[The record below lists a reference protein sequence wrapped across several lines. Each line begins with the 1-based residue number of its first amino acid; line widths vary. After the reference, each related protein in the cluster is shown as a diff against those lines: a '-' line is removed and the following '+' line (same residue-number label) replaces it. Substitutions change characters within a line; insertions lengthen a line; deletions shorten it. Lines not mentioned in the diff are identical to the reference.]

1 MKLLNQQTGELYGP
15 VQSWFYTESGKL
27 FMGLALIPSLLTALY
42 LYLIAPDRY
51 VSVSQVSVYDS
62 SVPTGSNDVFS
73 SLGITSGQSN
83 TDLQLLEA
91 YLQSSRLLQLAD
103 EELGVKA
110 HYSDSRDFLYGL
122 SADAPFEDFHSFY
135 QKRAYAQINPQ
146 TRLLT
151 ITTEGYSPEFAMELN
166 NFLVA
171 EGERVINQLNQ
182 NVARTEMEFAEEEIA
197 RSLGLLREAQMELAR
212 YQSREDVTIPQSE
225 GESILSVINGM
236 EASLA
241 EARIQLNET
250 LTYLSPDSPQA
261 RSLNAKI
268 SALEEQIEM
277 QKSRIIGASES
288 GSDEALTRLQIEYN
302 EHLSRV
308 ELARVV
314 YEAAV
319 SSYEISR
326 SQSTKKLKHLLVP
339 SPPILPEKAELPERA
354 YWWATMTLIY
364 LALFGVVKMVQRSIR
379 EHQD

>member
-1 MKLLNQQTGELYGP
+1 MMEDITQRTTRLFHLAAEWLKTDA
-15 VQSWFYTESGKL
+15 GKI
-27 FMGLALIPSLLTALY
+27 FIGVAAIPSLLTAIY
-42 LYLIAPDRY
+42 LYLLAPDRY
-51 VSVSQVSVYDS
+51 VSTSYLSVYDS
-62 SVPTGSNDVFS
+62 NVPSASNDVFT

-83 TDLQLLEA
+83 TDLQILEA
-91 YLQSSRLLQLAD
+91 YLHSSELLNTAD
-103 EELGVKA
+103 KELKVKE
-110 HYSDSRDFLYGL
+110 HYSDTSDFVFGM
-122 SADAPFEDFHSFY
+122 SPDAPLEDFHSFY
-135 QKRAYAQINPQ
+135 QSRVHVQVNQQ

-151 ITTEGYSPEFAMELN
+151 ITTEGYTPEFALELN
-166 NFLVA
+166 LFLIK
-171 EGERVINQLNQ
+171 EGERVINRLNQ
-182 NVARTEMEFAEEEIA
+182 DVARTEMAFAEEEIA
-197 RSLGLLREAQMELAR
+197 RSLNLLKEAQMELAR

-250 LTYLSPDSPQA
+250 LTFLSPDSPQA

-268 SALEEQIEM
+268 SALETQIEQ
-277 QKSRIIGASES
+277 QKSRIIGAS

-302 EHLSRV
+302 ELLSRV

-326 SQSTKKLKHLLVP
+326 SQSTKKLKHLLIP
-339 SPPILPEKAELPERA
+339 SPPALPEKPELPERS

-364 LALFGVVKMVQRSIR
+364 LALFGIVKMVQRSIR